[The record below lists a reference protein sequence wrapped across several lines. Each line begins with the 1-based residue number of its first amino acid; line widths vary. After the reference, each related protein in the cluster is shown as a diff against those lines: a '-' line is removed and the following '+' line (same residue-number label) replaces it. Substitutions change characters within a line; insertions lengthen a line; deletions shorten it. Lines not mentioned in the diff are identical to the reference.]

1 MFCKHCGKQIENQ
14 SNFCP
19 HCGKVLND
27 VKRSVSPNTMRIIYA
42 LTYVPILFWLPFAF
56 GDTKPLGKQISNQ
69 SLLLLIL
76 TACVNLIFGFLEF
89 VFEISYIF
97 LALYAVVKA
106 LSVICS
112 LGLTTLMIIGII
124 SASQN
129 KLFRI
134 PIIGDITIIK

>member
-1 MFCKHCGKQIENQ
+1 MFCKYCGKHIEEQ
-14 SNFCP
+14 SEFCP
-19 HCGKVLND
+19 HCGKKLD
-27 VKRSVSPNTMRIIYA
+27 YSKHSVSPNTIRIIYA

-56 GDTKPLGKQISNQ
+56 GYKTHLGKQISNQ

-76 TACVNLIFGFLEF
+76 TACVNFIFGLLEF
-89 VFEISYIF
+89 IFSVSYIF
-97 LALYAVVKA
+97 LALYAVIKA
-106 LSVICS
+106 LSVICW
-112 LGLTTLMIIGII
+112 LGLMTLMIIGII

>member
-1 MFCKHCGKQIENQ
+1 MFCKYCGKQIEEQ
-14 SNFCP
+14 SIFCP
-19 HCGKVLND
+19 HCGNELKNT
-27 VKRSVSPNTMRIIYA
+27 KRNLSPNTVRIIYA

-56 GDTKPLGKQISNQ
+56 GYKTAFSKQISNQ

-76 TACVNLIFGFLEF
+76 TACINLIFGLLEF
-89 VFEISYIF
+89 IFSISYIF

-106 LSVICS
+106 LSIICW
-112 LGLTTLMIIGII
+112 LGLMALMIIGVI